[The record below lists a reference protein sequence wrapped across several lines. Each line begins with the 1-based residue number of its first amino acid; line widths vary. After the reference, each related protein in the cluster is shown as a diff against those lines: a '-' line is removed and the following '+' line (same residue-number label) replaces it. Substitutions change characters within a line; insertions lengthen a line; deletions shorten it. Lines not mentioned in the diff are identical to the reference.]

1 MRGFK
6 IVYYNIRFLYKYFV
20 DFKSD
25 FILKD
30 VDILGL
36 FEIRLKKCES
46 LVLYKIFGYEL
57 FRCDGKG
64 CNVEERLYYGIVVY
78 YKFIMFFESL
88 LNFGVEVVCG
98 NIVYNDNFICLCFFY
113 CFLKNLIL

>member
-36 FEIRLKKCES
+36 FEICLKKCES

-57 FRCDGKG
+57 F
-64 CNVEERLYYGIVVY
+64 
-78 YKFIMFFESL
+78 
-88 LNFGVEVVCG
+88 
-98 NIVYNDNFICLCFFY
+98 
-113 CFLKNLIL
+113 